1 MGHFYSPKQRGG
13 AETAVSSKSSAGL
26 LSLERSRIVDAAQPT
41 FKRTTDKTL
50 NEGLMSRS
58 TNYGKN
64 KRIYAP
70 QAPAEMETNERER

>member
-1 MGHFYSPKQRGG
+1 MPRNAKQQGG

-26 LSLERSRIVDAAQPT
+26 LSLERSRTVNAQPT